1 MKLVLFL
8 IFLLFLLFLS
18 LSYKEGLGF
27 QSVDPVG
34 KYDYL
39 KPPPGPAVLSEET
52 EKNFIE
58 AFNKNVVAIFPEAV
72 LDKDKMNSTK
82 KFVTV
87 EEVEYYVKHKK
98 WPYGSALMYC
108 LENKKEVL
116 EKLPIKTIEEIQ
128 KVWPT
133 RLIFLLVCNGEC
145 SKSPASLECDIY
157 SGKHKPSKEDK

>member
-1 MKLVLFL
+1 MKLILFL
-8 IFLLFLLFLS
+8 IFLFFLLFLS

-27 QSVDPVG
+27 QSADPVG

-58 AFNKNVVAIFPEAV
+58 AFNKNVVSIFPEAV

-87 EEVEYYVKHKK
+87 AEVEYYVKHKK

-108 LENKKEVL
+108 LQNKKEVV
-116 EKLPIKTIEEIQ
+116 EKLQIKKIEEIQ

-145 SKSPASLECDIY
+145 SKTPASLECDIY

>member
-1 MKLVLFL
+1 MKLILFL
-8 IFLLFLLFLS
+8 AFLFFLLFFS
-18 LSYKEGLGF
+18 CKEGFEIG
-27 QSVDPVG
+27 SSVG

-39 KPPPGPAVLSEET
+39 KPPDGPAVLSEEL
-52 EKNFIE
+52 ENKFIE
-58 AFNKNVVAIFPEAV
+58 AFNKNAVSIFPEAAV
-72 LDKDKMNSTK
+72 DKEKMNSTK

-108 LENKKEVL
+108 LENKKEVV
-116 EKLPIKTIEEIQ
+116 EKLPIKKIDDIQ

-133 RLIFLLVCNGEC
+133 RLAFLMACNGEC

-157 SGKHKPSKEDK
+157 SGKHIPTKEDK